1 MTVSVQAE
9 VGSVYSIKYL
19 LSVLPHR
26 YPFLLLDSIESVD
39 IESRHIVGKKNVTI
53 NEPFFQG
60 HFPEAPLMPGV
71 LIIEAM
77 AQTGGVLVHLL
88 DKQGRI
94 AILLGVSEAKF
105 RKTVKPGDSLIIHA
119 DLVHLSTKAGKIAAK
134 AYVNGLLVTQAQLS
148 FALVMKDQ
156 I

>member
-1 MTVSVQAE
+1 MSGTVQASS
-9 VGSVYSIKYL
+9 GPVYNIKYL

-39 IESRHIVGKKNVTI
+39 MDQRVIVGKKNVTI

-88 DKQGRI
+88 DNQGRI
-94 AILLGVSEAKF
+94 AILLGVSDVKF
-105 RKTVKPGDSLIIHA
+105 RRPVKPGDTLIIHA
-119 DLVHLSTKAGKIAAK
+119 HLSHLSTKAGKIAAK
-134 AYVNGLLVTQAQLS
+134 SYVNGLLTTEAQLS
-148 FALVMKDQ
+148 FALVSKDQ